1 MLYALLIVVV
11 VVCHC
16 STTAI
21 LYAVWLAGSYALRI
35 IVLYFPA
42 DSAAGACLPTAH
54 LCQTAW
60 LLNGRYTY
68 IHVRTYVRYTVE
80 KNKGERKRI
89 ITKKGTLLTYFTW
102 LLGKN
107 YGRELE
113 WHTYYTMR
121 RQQQQQQLVIFR
133 DDEHEKSAFAY
144 TTTHLKLCQSVSLVY
159 QSVSQSVSQSRFLQF
174 CGSERVGLRRPD
186 CMVPVSREGRR
197 ENERTNS

>member
-1 MLYALLIVVV
+1 M
-11 VVCHC
+11 
-16 STTAI
+16 
-21 LYAVWLAGSYALRI
+21 AGI
-35 IVLYFPA
+35 
-42 DSAAGACLPTAH
+42 H
-54 LCQTAW
+54 
-60 LLNGRYTY
+60 TY
-68 IHVRTYVRYTVE
+68 MYVRTLHGG

-121 RQQQQQQLVIFR
+121 RQQQQQLVIFR

-159 QSVSQSVSQSRFLQF
+159 QSVSQSRFLQF

-197 ENERTNS
+197 ENERTNELIIIVVF